1 MQEIKMKVDVF
12 SIFPEMITGYTK
24 QSILGRSIE
33 SGVLEISVHD
43 LRLATTDKHRTI
55 DDPPF
60 GGGAGMVMMPEPVF
74 KAIEEV
80 KPQRP
85 LILLGPCGR
94 KFDQRLAD
102 ELATLG
108 GFSLLCGRYEG
119 VDERIRTDLCDDEI
133 SIGDFVLAGGELA
146 ALTIIETVARL
157 EPGVLGNESSV
168 MEESFSDGLLE
179 YPQFTRPSSFR
190 GLEVPEVL
198 LSGDHA
204 KIERWRKAAS
214 LAKTLSLRPDLITLR
229 GGLSEEDEKLLEE
242 FDFNLTL

>member
-1 MQEIKMKVDVF
+1 MKVDVF
-12 SIFPEMITGYTK
+12 SIFPEMITGYTN
-24 QSILGRSIE
+24 QSILGRSVE
-33 SGVLEISVHD
+33 SGLLEISVHD

-60 GGGAGMVMMPEPVF
+60 GGGAGMVLMPEPVF

-80 KPQRP
+80 EPQRP
-85 LILLGPCGR
+85 LILLGPSGR

-102 ELATLG
+102 ELAALG

-119 VDERIRTDLCDDEI
+119 VDERIKTDLCDDEI

-157 EPGVLGNESSV
+157 KPGVLGNESSFK
-168 MEESFSDGLLE
+168 EESFSDGLLE
-179 YPQFTRPSSFR
+179 YPQFTRPSNFR

-242 FDFNLTL
+242 FDLI

>member
-1 MQEIKMKVDVF
+1 MKVDVF

-24 QSILGRSIE
+24 QSILGRAIE
-33 SGVLEISVHD
+33 SGLLEVSVHD

-74 KAIEEV
+74 NSVEEV
-80 KPQRP
+80 DPQRP
-85 LILLGPCGR
+85 LILLGPSGR

-102 ELATLG
+102 ELGSLE

-119 VDERIRTDLCDDEI
+119 VDERIKTALCDDEI

-157 EPGVLGNESSV
+157 KPGVLGNESSAK
-168 MEESFSDGLLE
+168 EESFSEGLLE

-190 GLEVPEVL
+190 DLEVPEIL

-214 LAKTLSLRPDLITLR
+214 IAKTLSLRPDLIEIR
-229 GGLSEEDEKLLEE
+229 GGLSEDENKLLEE
-242 FDFNLTL
+242 FGF

>member
-1 MQEIKMKVDVF
+1 MKVDVF
-12 SIFPEMITGYTK
+12 SIFPEMITGYTN
-24 QSILGRSIE
+24 QSILGRSVE
-33 SGVLEISVHD
+33 SGLLEISVHD

-60 GGGAGMVMMPEPVF
+60 GGGAGMVLMPEPVF

-80 KPQRP
+80 EPQRP
-85 LILLGPCGR
+85 LILLGPSGR

-102 ELATLG
+102 ELAALG

-119 VDERIRTDLCDDEI
+119 VDERIKTDLCDDEI

-157 EPGVLGNESSV
+157 KPGVLGNESSFK
-168 MEESFSDGLLE
+168 EESFSDGLLE
-179 YPQFTRPSSFR
+179 YPQFTRPSNFR
-190 GLEVPEVL
+190 DLEVPEVL

-214 LAKTLSLRPDLITLR
+214 LAKTLSLRPDLIALR

-242 FDFNLTL
+242 FDLI

>member
-1 MQEIKMKVDVF
+1 MKVDVF
-12 SIFPEMITGYTK
+12 SIFPEMITGYTN
-24 QSILGRSIE
+24 QSILGRSVE
-33 SGVLEISVHD
+33 SGLLEISVHD

-60 GGGAGMVMMPEPVF
+60 GGGAGMVLMPEPVF

-80 KPQRP
+80 EPQRP
-85 LILLGPCGR
+85 LILLGPSGR

-102 ELATLG
+102 ELAALG

-119 VDERIRTDLCDDEI
+119 VDERIKTDLCDDEI

-157 EPGVLGNESSV
+157 KPGVLGNESSFK
-168 MEESFSDGLLE
+168 EESFSDGLLE
-179 YPQFTRPSSFR
+179 YPQFTRPSNFR

-214 LAKTLSLRPDLITLR
+214 LAKTLSLRPDLIALR

-242 FDFNLTL
+242 FDLI

>member
-1 MQEIKMKVDVF
+1 MKVDVF
-12 SIFPEMITGYTK
+12 SIFPEMITGYTN
-24 QSILGRSIE
+24 QSILGRSVE
-33 SGVLEISVHD
+33 SGLLEISVHD

-60 GGGAGMVMMPEPVF
+60 GGGAGMVLMPEPVF

-80 KPQRP
+80 EPQRP
-85 LILLGPCGR
+85 LILLGPSGR

-119 VDERIRTDLCDDEI
+119 VDERIKTDLCDDEI

-157 EPGVLGNESSV
+157 KPGVLGNESSV
-168 MEESFSDGLLE
+168 KEESFSDGLLE
-179 YPQFTRPSSFR
+179 YPQFTRPSNFR

-214 LAKTLSLRPDLITLR
+214 LAKTLSLRPDLIALR
-229 GGLSEEDEKLLEE
+229 DGLSAEDEKLLEE
-242 FDFNLTL
+242 FDLI

>member
-1 MQEIKMKVDVF
+1 MKVDVF

-43 LRLATTDKHRTI
+43 LRLATSDKHRTI

-60 GGGAGMVMMPEPVF
+60 GGGAGMVLMPEPVF
-74 KAIEEV
+74 NAVEEV
-80 KPQRP
+80 DPQRP
-85 LILLGPCGR
+85 LILLGPSGR

-102 ELATLG
+102 ELASLG

-146 ALTIIETVARL
+146 ALTVIETVARL
-157 EPGVLGNESSV
+157 KPGVLGNESSAE
-168 MEESFSDGLLE
+168 EESFSEGLLE

-190 GLEVPEVL
+190 DLEVPEIL

-214 LAKTLSLRPDLITLR
+214 IAKTLSLRSDLIELR
-229 GGLSEEDEKLLEE
+229 GGLSEDEKKLLEE
-242 FDFNLTL
+242 FGF

>member
-1 MQEIKMKVDVF
+1 MKVDVF

-33 SGVLEISVHD
+33 SGVLEIAVHD
-43 LRLATTDKHRTI
+43 LRLATSDKHRTI

-60 GGGAGMVMMPEPVF
+60 GGGAGMVLMPEPVF
-74 KAIEEV
+74 NAVEEV
-80 KPQRP
+80 DPQRP
-85 LILLGPCGR
+85 LILLGPSGR

-102 ELATLG
+102 ELANLE

-146 ALTIIETVARL
+146 ALTVIETVARL
-157 EPGVLGNESSV
+157 KPGVLGNESSAE
-168 MEESFSDGLLE
+168 EESFSEGLLE

-190 GLEVPEVL
+190 DLEVPEIL

-214 LAKTLSLRPDLITLR
+214 IAKTLSLRSDLIELR
-229 GGLSEEDEKLLEE
+229 GGLSEDEKKLLEE
-242 FDFNLTL
+242 FGF

>member
-1 MQEIKMKVDVF
+1 MKVDVF

-43 LRLATTDKHRTI
+43 LRLATSDKHRTI

-60 GGGAGMVMMPEPVF
+60 GGGAGMVLMPEPVF
-74 KAIEEV
+74 NAVEEV
-80 KPQRP
+80 DPQRP
-85 LILLGPCGR
+85 LILLGPSGR

-102 ELATLG
+102 ELANLE

-157 EPGVLGNESSV
+157 KPGVLGNESSAE
-168 MEESFSDGLLE
+168 EESFSEGLLE

-190 GLEVPEVL
+190 DLEVPEIL

-214 LAKTLSLRPDLITLR
+214 IAKTLSLRSDLIELR
-229 GGLSEEDEKLLEE
+229 GGLSEDEKKLLEE
-242 FDFNLTL
+242 FGF

>member
-1 MQEIKMKVDVF
+1 MREMKMKVDVF
-12 SIFPEMITGYTK
+12 SIFPEMITGYTN
-24 QSILGRSIE
+24 QSILGRSVE
-33 SGVLEISVHD
+33 SGLLEISVHD

-60 GGGAGMVMMPEPVF
+60 GGGAGMVLMPEPVF

-80 KPQRP
+80 EPQRP
-85 LILLGPCGR
+85 LILLGPSGR

-102 ELATLG
+102 ELAALG

-119 VDERIRTDLCDDEI
+119 VDERIKTDLCDDEI

-157 EPGVLGNESSV
+157 KPGVLGNESSFK
-168 MEESFSDGLLE
+168 EESFSDGLLE
-179 YPQFTRPSSFR
+179 YPQFTRPSNFR

-242 FDFNLTL
+242 FDLI

>member
-1 MQEIKMKVDVF
+1 MREMKMKVDVF
-12 SIFPEMITGYTK
+12 SIFPEMITGYTN
-24 QSILGRSIE
+24 QSILGRSVE
-33 SGVLEISVHD
+33 SGLLEISVHD

-60 GGGAGMVMMPEPVF
+60 GGGAGMVLMPEPVF

-80 KPQRP
+80 EPQRP
-85 LILLGPCGR
+85 LILLGPSGR

-102 ELATLG
+102 ELAALG

-119 VDERIRTDLCDDEI
+119 VDERIKTDLCDDEI

-157 EPGVLGNESSV
+157 KPGVLGNESSFK
-168 MEESFSDGLLE
+168 EESFSDGLLE
-179 YPQFTRPSSFR
+179 YPQFTRPSNFR

-214 LAKTLSLRPDLITLR
+214 LAKTLSLRPDLIALR

-242 FDFNLTL
+242 FDLI

>member
-1 MQEIKMKVDVF
+1 MKVDVF
-12 SIFPEMITGYTK
+12 SIFPEMIAGYTK

-43 LRLATTDKHRTI
+43 LRLATSDKHRTI

-60 GGGAGMVMMPEPVF
+60 GGGAGMVLMPEPVF
-74 KAIEEV
+74 NAVEEV
-80 KPQRP
+80 DPQRP
-85 LILLGPCGR
+85 LILLGPSGR

-102 ELATLG
+102 ELASLG

-119 VDERIRTDLCDDEI
+119 VDERIRIDLCDDEI

-157 EPGVLGNESSV
+157 KPGVLGNESSAR
-168 MEESFSDGLLE
+168 EESFSEGLLE
-179 YPQFTRPSSFR
+179 YPQFTRPSTFR
-190 GLEVPEVL
+190 DLEVPEIL

-204 KIERWRKAAS
+204 KIARWRKAAS
-214 LAKTLSLRPDLITLR
+214 IAKTLSLRPDLIEIR
-229 GGLSEEDEKLLEE
+229 GGLSEDENKLLEE
-242 FDFNLTL
+242 FGF

>member
-1 MQEIKMKVDVF
+1 MKVDVF
-12 SIFPEMITGYTK
+12 SIFPEMITGYTN
-24 QSILGRSIE
+24 QSILGRSVE
-33 SGVLEISVHD
+33 SGLLEISVHD

-60 GGGAGMVMMPEPVF
+60 GGGAGMVLMPEPVF

-80 KPQRP
+80 EPQRP
-85 LILLGPCGR
+85 LILLGPSGR

-102 ELATLG
+102 ELAALG

-119 VDERIRTDLCDDEI
+119 VDERIKTDLCDDEI

-157 EPGVLGNESSV
+157 KSGVLGNESSV
-168 MEESFSDGLLE
+168 KEESFSDGLLE
-179 YPQFTRPSSFR
+179 YPQFTRPSNFR
-190 GLEVPEVL
+190 DLEVPEVL

-214 LAKTLSLRPDLITLR
+214 LAKTLSLRPDLIALR

-242 FDFNLTL
+242 FDLI

>member
-1 MQEIKMKVDVF
+1 MREIKMKIDVF

-33 SGVLEISVHD
+33 SGLLQISVHD
-43 LRLATTDKHRTI
+43 LRLATSDKHRTI

-60 GGGAGMVMMPEPVF
+60 GGGAGMVLMPEPVF
-74 KAIEEV
+74 KAVEEIN
-80 KPQRP
+80 PQRP
-85 LILLGPCGR
+85 LILLGPSGR
-94 KFDQRLAD
+94 KFNQRLAD
-102 ELATLG
+102 ELVNME

-119 VDERIRTDLCDDEI
+119 VDERIKTDLCDDEI

-157 EPGVLGNESSV
+157 KPGVLGNESSAK
-168 MEESFSDGLLE
+168 EESFSEGLLE

-190 GLEVPEVL
+190 DLEVPEIL

-214 LAKTLSLRPDLITLR
+214 IAKTLSLRPDLIEIR
-229 GGLSEEDEKLLEE
+229 GGLSEDENKLLEE
-242 FDFNLTL
+242 FGF

>member
-1 MQEIKMKVDVF
+1 MKIDVF

-33 SGVLEISVHD
+33 SGLLQISVHD
-43 LRLATTDKHRTI
+43 LRLATSDKHRTI

-60 GGGAGMVMMPEPVF
+60 GGGAGMVLMPEPVF
-74 KAIEEV
+74 KAVEEV
-80 KPQRP
+80 NPQRP
-85 LILLGPCGR
+85 LILLGPSGR
-94 KFDQRLAD
+94 KFNQRLAD
-102 ELATLG
+102 ELVNME

-119 VDERIRTDLCDDEI
+119 VDERIKTDLCDDEI

-157 EPGVLGNESSV
+157 KPGVLGNESSAK
-168 MEESFSDGLLE
+168 EESFSEGLLE

-190 GLEVPEVL
+190 DLEVPEIL

-214 LAKTLSLRPDLITLR
+214 IAKTLSLRPDLIEIR
-229 GGLSEEDEKLLEE
+229 GGLSEDENKLLEE
-242 FDFNLTL
+242 FGF

>member
-1 MQEIKMKVDVF
+1 MRETKMKIDVF

-24 QSILGRSIE
+24 QSILGRSLE
-33 SGVLEISVHD
+33 SGLLEISVHD
-43 LRLATTDKHRTI
+43 LRLATSDKHRTI

-60 GGGAGMVMMPEPVF
+60 GGGAGMVLMPEPVF
-74 KAIEEV
+74 KAVEEV
-80 KPQRP
+80 DPQRP
-85 LILLGPCGR
+85 LILLGPSGR

-102 ELATLG
+102 ELVNLG

-119 VDERIRTDLCDDEI
+119 VDERIKTDLCDDEI

-157 EPGVLGNESSV
+157 KPGVLGNESSTK
-168 MEESFSDGLLE
+168 EESFSEGLLE

-190 GLEVPEVL
+190 DLEVPEIL

-214 LAKTLSLRPDLITLR
+214 IAKTLSLRPDLIEIR
-229 GGLSEEDEKLLEE
+229 GGLSEDENKLLEE
-242 FDFNLTL
+242 FGF

>member
-1 MQEIKMKVDVF
+1 MKIDVF

-33 SGVLEISVHD
+33 SGLLEVSVHD
-43 LRLATTDKHRTI
+43 LRLATTDIHRTV

-60 GGGAGMVMMPEPVF
+60 GGGAGMVLMPEPVF
-74 KAIEEV
+74 QAVEEV
-80 KPQRP
+80 EPERP
-85 LILLGPCGR
+85 LILLGPSGR
-94 KFDQRLAD
+94 KFDQKLAN
-102 ELATLG
+102 ELSDLK

-157 EPGVLGNESSV
+157 EPGVLGNEFSAT
-168 MEESFSDGLLE
+168 EESFSDGLLE
-179 YPQFTRPSSFR
+179 YPQFTRPSNFR
-190 GLEVPEVL
+190 DLEVPEIL
-198 LSGDHA
+198 LSGDHG

-214 LAKTLSLRPDLITLR
+214 LAKTLSQRPDLIEIR
-229 GGLSEEDEKLLEE
+229 GGLSEDENKLLEE
-242 FDFNLTL
+242 FGF